1 MYRSLQD
8 IAQLAK
14 PDARFE
20 PRPYAARAA
29 EISGWRAALA
39 RVRSNTG

>member
-1 MYRSLQD
+1 LQD

-20 PRPYAARAA
+20 PRPYATRAA
-29 EISGWRAALA
+29 EIAGWHAALA
-39 RVRSNTG
+39 RVRSGSG